1 MGIIGRLL
9 ILQNIKERK
18 NMYTSSKTQALDES
32 YSNFRKSLG
41 DMETEDLEILLDA
54 YTIMGIP
61 LFEAQIKAI
70 KDELEF
76 RNTSL
81 GKELL

>member
-1 MGIIGRLL
+1 
-9 ILQNIKERK
+9 
-18 NMYTSSKTQALDES
+18 MYTSSKTQALDES

-41 DMETEDLEILLDA
+41 DMETENLEILLDA
-54 YTIMGIP
+54 YTTISIP
-61 LFEAQIKAI
+61 LFGLQIEAI

-81 GKELL
+81 GRELL